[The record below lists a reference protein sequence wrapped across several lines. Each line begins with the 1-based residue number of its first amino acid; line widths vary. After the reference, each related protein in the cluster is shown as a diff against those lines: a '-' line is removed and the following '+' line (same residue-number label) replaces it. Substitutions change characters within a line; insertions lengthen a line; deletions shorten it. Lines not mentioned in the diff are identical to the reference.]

1 MKVWW
6 NIFLEKYRTWN
17 KQEQYLILSGST
29 WSFSFN
35 KLKIFFFF
43 FWKSFKMVLS
53 RGHMCIRSD
62 DQLWYYQM
70 SVRSDWRPLSPR
82 LPQNQAC
89 RSKVSTGLRWDPL
102 TQSVWWTQQHRT
114 SFGQSSSIHSLP
126 VWEAA
131 NWINVILE
139 YFVVQGCLFWILFP
153 GDSSMINS

>member
-35 KLKIFFFF
+35 KLKIFFF

-114 SFGQSSSIHSLP
+114 SDHKQMELQRNGNLQTICMTRCSFSIIALSTAITTLAKP
-126 VWEAA
+126 AVPFQW
-131 NWINVILE
+131 V
-139 YFVVQGCLFWILFP
+139 
-153 GDSSMINS
+153 